1 MWYLLLNNRAFCI
14 YLFLCKASLPTCR
27 GSTDKAASNS
37 WILETAVFKFG
48 LRFLGAAYSYRLP
61 PASTGLRFHSRCSHM
76 PYPTYWHM
84 AGGGGVLSGQTQ
96 NARHTS
102 CKPLST
108 QITTSSH
115 PAKDYKGKETK
126 LKVLEKEK
134 ILSGHSLCYY
144 NCYVRQI
151 GKSIETSC
159 HRGLPK
165 AILPLPFQG
174 HCPWLFLLAGL
185 QVPSFGL
192 LAHKFFLHCSR
203 QAISISK
210 PGYQQLWSR

>member
-84 AGGGGVLSGQTQ
+84 AGGGGE
-96 NARHTS
+96 S
-102 CKPLST
+102 C
-108 QITTSSH
+108 Q
-115 PAKDYKGKETK
+115 GK
-126 LKVLEKEK
+126 LKMQDTLPANPFPPKSQPPHIQQRITRGKKQNLRFWKRKRSFLDTVCATTIVTWDKLEKALRHHATEACQK
-134 ILSGHSLCYY
+134 QSSPFLFRATVLGYFSLLDC
-144 NCYVRQI
+144 
-151 GKSIETSC
+151 KF
-159 HRGLPK
+159 
-165 AILPLPFQG
+165 LPL
-174 HCPWLFLLAGL
+174 
-185 QVPSFGL
+185 V
-192 LAHKFFLHCSR
+192 
-203 QAISISK
+203 
-210 PGYQQLWSR
+210 Y